1 MLALKCDDN
10 EFYTFHRVHY
20 RDDSVRIVRIPASAH
35 SCSSFLSAQG
45 ESNFKLIVN
54 ASPEEIENWF
64 GAHSDIK
71 LVGLFKI

>member
-1 MLALKCDDN
+1 MLALKCNDN

-20 RDDSVRIVRIPASAH
+20 RDGSSRTVRIPASAH

-54 ASPEEIENWF
+54 ASSEEVQEWF
-64 GAHSDIK
+64 NSHDEVK
-71 LVGLFKI
+71 LIGLFKI